1 AALLRSDTRRFSRT
15 VSVEKTRL
23 PCGTKPTPL
32 RAMRSGA
39 RPAIGS
45 PNRRIAPLRGGR
57 KPMIELMQVVL
68 PAPFL
73 PSSARTLPAPTSNEM
88 PCSTWL
94 SPYSASTRSSARAS
108 VPKVDLPRL
117 RVGDDLVA
125 DALDNHPAVMQRGD
139 SLGHVDRGGPVVL

>member
-1 AALLRSDTRRFSRT
+1 LPSGTPRSSRT

-23 PCGTKPTPL
+23 PCGTNPTPV

-39 RPAIGS
+39 SPAIGS

-57 KPMIELMQVVL
+57 KPMIALMQVVL

-73 PSSARTLPAPTSNEM
+73 PSSARTLPAPTSNET
-88 PCSTWL
+88 PCRTWL

-117 RVGDDLVA
+117 RVGDDLGA
-125 DALDNHPAVMQRGD
+125 GALDNHPAVLQHGE